1 MLTVVVAEMLF
12 QQHLSDTPRANHSR
26 VVAHMM
32 RTLAP
37 GFSASAELWEVV
49 GLRHDLDYFHTL
61 DNWSQHGL
69 LTVRWLGNN
78 IPAEAQDAIAAHDHR
93 TGIQADRVL
102 ADMLKTA
109 DAIAIID
116 ERLGRTTLC
125 DSDRAK
131 PYWWRT
137 L

>member
-1 MLTVVVAEMLF
+1 MLTVVVAQMLF

-78 IPAEAQDAIAAHDHR
+78 IPLRLKMQSLRTIIA
-93 TGIQADRVL
+93 
-102 ADMLKTA
+102 
-109 DAIAIID
+109 
-116 ERLGRTTLC
+116 
-125 DSDRAK
+125 RASRRIGSS
-131 PYWWRT
+131 PT
-137 L
+137 C